1 MDLVDYSFESSVKY
15 LSVDK
20 NMRLPAFDGSFN
32 FLESITPCLGY
43 TINIKN
49 NIEYESDY
57 EKAYLFFRTFS
68 HHSVLFKFNFIT
80 MFTLKKVTWNCL

>member
-57 EKAYLFFRTFS
+57 EKAFIFS
-68 HHSVLFKFNFIT
+68 NIFAS
-80 MFTLKKVTWNCL
+80 

>member
-43 TINIKN
+43 TINIKKKILN
-49 NIEYESDY
+49 MKVIMKKHIY
-57 EKAYLFFRTFS
+57 FFEHFRIIVFYSNLT
-68 HHSVLFKFNFIT
+68 LLPCLL
-80 MFTLKKVTWNCL
+80 LKK